1 MQKLFNI
8 ILFGLVL
15 SMAFSC
21 QPSKSS
27 EPELQNGF
35 YVKGKFTNSPGGEI
49 SLQRF
54 DGNTST
60 SIETIN
66 IAADGSFTLKA
77 ENAEH
82 AIYRL
87 LHGPQTV
94 MLSYDGSEKVI
105 NIEGDAMKLAG
116 GEYSLT
122 GSNGSRLMQ
131 DYVQSLA
138 KRRLNA
144 GDVSDTGE
152 QEDYPILHDFL
163 VFKFIP
169 LSENNLK
176 VHQKAI
182 DLITNKYPQHKQAL
196 AHNAFVQ
203 KYIQSKKNPVA
214 DSNSSA
220 VVVGQTVPDISLPD
234 LNGQIKKLSDLKG
247 KVVVVDFWA
256 SWCGPCRRYGNP
268 QLVGLYNKYP
278 KDKFAIMN
286 VALER
291 DVTNEKW
298 KAAIQKD
305 GLVWPYN
312 VVDHKR
318 EFATAY
324 GATKIPRTYLIDQ
337 EGKLAEINLHGE
349 ELTRA
354 IDKLL

>member
-1 MQKLFNI
+1 MQKIFKF
-8 ILFGLVL
+8 ILFGFILIQI
-15 SMAFSC
+15 FSC
-21 QPSKSS
+21 QSPS
-27 EPELQNGF
+27 EPALKNGF
-35 YVKGKFTNSPGGEI
+35 YVKGIFTNSPGGEI

-54 DGNTST
+54 DGTTST
-60 SIETIN
+60 NIETVQIGT
-66 IAADGSFTLKA
+66 DGSFTLKA

-87 LHGPQTV
+87 QHGPQTV

-105 NIEGDAMKLAG
+105 SIEGDAMKLAG

-144 GDVSDTGE
+144 GDIADPGE
-152 QEDYPILHDFL
+152 QEDYPIIHDFL

-169 LSENNLK
+169 LTEQTLQ
-176 VHQKAI
+176 VHLDAVGTI
-182 DLITNKYPQHKQAL
+182 RNKYPNHKQGL
-196 AHNAFVQ
+196 AHRNYVQ
-203 KYIQSKKNPVA
+203 SFEKNKKVPA
-214 DSNSSA
+214 RDANSGS
-220 VVVGQTVPDISLPD
+220 VVVGQPVPNITLPD
-234 LNGQIKKLSDLKG
+234 PNGQIRKLSDLKG

-268 QLVGLYNKYP
+268 ELVNLYNKYP

-291 DVTNEKW
+291 DKTNAKW
-298 KAAIQKD
+298 KAAIQRD

-312 VVDHKR
+312 VVDHDR
-318 EFATAY
+318 QFAPVY
-324 GATKIPRTYLIDQ
+324 GASKIPRTYLIDKQ
-337 EGKLAEINLHGE
+337 GKLAEINLHGE
-349 ELTRA
+349 ELVRA
-354 IDKLL
+354 IEDLL